1 MGKYAVIKHNMVE
14 NIIVLNEGQI
24 EEFEGILG
32 AEIIDA
38 IPFGLCIGDMRVGE
52 NWTRNLNGVQTV
64 LEPLDPDQQTDYKNL
79 RDDLEYKTEIINA
92 LEEAFVEGV
101 ESIG

>member
-14 NIIVLNEGQI
+14 NIIVLNESQI